1 MKIKLFNKEV
11 LAAAAAQGAKRN
23 YNRQVPSEVIAGLP
37 DDMVFPV
44 TLSMLHEHAGGER
57 VEPHIRAIVAVDP
70 DGETLIL
77 DVSMAVFLAL
87 PEVEV
92 KDGEIVHDVPQH
104 H

>member
-23 YNRQVPSEVIAGLP
+23 YNRQVAPEVIAELAE
-37 DDMVFPV
+37 DMVFPV
-44 TLSMLHEHAGGER
+44 TLSMIHEHAGGER
-57 VEPHIRAIVAVDP
+57 VDPHIRAIIAVDP
-70 DGETLIL
+70 DGERLVL

-92 KDGEIVHDVPQH
+92 NEDGEVVL
-104 H
+104 

>member
-1 MKIKLFNKEV
+1 VKVKLFNKEV

-23 YNRQVPSEVIAGLP
+23 YNRQIAPEIIAALP
-37 DDMVFPV
+37 DDVVFPV

-57 VEPHIRAIVAVDP
+57 VDPHIRAIVAVDP

-92 KDGEIVHDVPQH
+92 RDGEVIL
-104 H
+104 